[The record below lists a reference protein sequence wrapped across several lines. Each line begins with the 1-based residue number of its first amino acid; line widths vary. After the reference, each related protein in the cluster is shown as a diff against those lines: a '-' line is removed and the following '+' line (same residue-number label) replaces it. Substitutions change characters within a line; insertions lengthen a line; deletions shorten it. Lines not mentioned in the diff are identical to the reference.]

1 MADQETPKAV
11 IQAVGNELF
20 IGTTPGGHALVF
32 DADHEGNSGATPV
45 DLLMIAVGACT
56 AVDIVSILEKKRQ
69 KVIDYRVEVTGE
81 RHAEHPRYFEK
92 FFVKH
97 IITGIN
103 VDPEAVERAIE
114 LSDEKYCSVAATVK
128 PKAQVLTNYEIIEK
142 SPSNHQQNEENYE

>member
-1 MADQETPKAV
+1 
-11 IQAVGNELF
+11 
-20 IGTTPGGHALVF
+20 
-32 DADHEGNSGATPV
+32 
-45 DLLMIAVGACT
+45 MIAVGACT

-69 KVIDYRVEVTGE
+69 KVTDYRVEVTGE

-103 VDPEAVERAIE
+103 VDAKAVERAIE

-128 PKAQVLTNYEIIEK
+128 PRLVPAPIAKLPRPVILEARDLMKRYSIDDGAVEAQLVGEG
-142 SPSNHQQNEENYE
+142 